1 MRRPPWSGM
10 ASGQQSGS
18 IIFGGF
24 FIGVWLYLCLFTTPL
39 SGDIDLGAWWLL
51 GFVGLALAGAIYG
64 TRVASG
70 NLRIALF
77 VAIGIAIAFLT
88 TAFILEQLNEGV
100 AALITFVGAALIVTA
115 LPVPERDADATAFR
129 TS

>member
-1 MRRPPWSGM
+1 M
-10 ASGQQSGS
+10 ATGQQSGS

-24 FIGVWLYLCLFTTPL
+24 FIGVWLYLCLFRTDL
-39 SGDIDLGAWWLL
+39 SDDIDLGAWWLL

-64 TRVASG
+64 TRIASG

-88 TAFILEQLNEGV
+88 TAFILEQLNEGI

-115 LPVPERDADATAFR
+115 LPVPERNPDSAAAR
-129 TS
+129 N

>member
-1 MRRPPWSGM
+1 M
-10 ASGQQSGS
+10 ATGQQSGS

-24 FIGVWLYLCLFTTPL
+24 FIGVWLYLCLFRTPL
-39 SGDIDLGAWWLL
+39 SDDIDLGAWWLL

-64 TRVASG
+64 TRIASG

-115 LPVPERDADATAFR
+115 LPVPERDADATAVR
-129 TS
+129 T

>member
-1 MRRPPWSGM
+1 M
-10 ASGQQSGS
+10 ATGQQSGS
-18 IIFGGF
+18 VIFGGF
-24 FIGVWLYLCLFTTPL
+24 FIGVWLYLCLFRTPL
-39 SGDIDLGAWWLL
+39 SNDIDLGAWVLL

-64 TRVASG
+64 TRVTTG
-70 NLRIALF
+70 TLKLVLY

-115 LPVPERDADATAFR
+115 LPVPERAGN
-129 TS
+129 SSVMGN

>member
-1 MRRPPWSGM
+1 M
-10 ASGQQSGS
+10 ATGQQSGS
-18 IIFGGF
+18 VIFGGF

-39 SGDIDLGAWWLL
+39 SNDIDLGAWVLL

-64 TRVASG
+64 TRVTSG
-70 NLRIALF
+70 TLKLVLF

-115 LPVPERDADATAFR
+115 LPVPDRGQMASPSR
-129 TS
+129 N

>member
-1 MRRPPWSGM
+1 M
-10 ASGQQSGS
+10 ATGQQSGS

-24 FIGVWLYLCLFTTPL
+24 FIGVWLYLCLFRTPL
-39 SGDIDLGAWWLL
+39 SDDIDLGAWWLL

-64 TRVASG
+64 TRIASG
-70 NLRIALF
+70 NLRIGLF

-88 TAFILEQLNEGV
+88 TAFLLEQLNEGI

-115 LPVPERDADATAFR
+115 LPVPDRRDDPVAVR
-129 TS
+129 N

>member
-1 MRRPPWSGM
+1 M
-10 ASGQQSGS
+10 ATGQQSGS
-18 IIFGGF
+18 VIFGGF
-24 FIGVWLYLCLFTTPL
+24 FIGVWLYLCLFRTPL
-39 SGDIDLGAWWLL
+39 SNDIDLGAWWLL

-70 NLRIALF
+70 SLRIVLF

-115 LPVPERDADATAFR
+115 LPVPERDASGATAGN
-129 TS
+129 